1 MKIVIVYD
9 NVATD
14 PFKSGW
20 GFSCYIKEKQIL
32 FDTGDN
38 GRALLHNMELLGIDP
53 EEIEKIVLSH
63 DHFDHSGG
71 LKSLLEIN
79 RDIEVF
85 VPEGFS
91 KFKLRKIKNYRIVAE
106 PLEISEGCIVSG
118 GIDKHKFEQ
127 SLMLRTAKGIA
138 IITGCAHPG
147 LDNILGFAERFGKVH
162 AVIGG
167 FHGFRDIHL
176 LEGIDLVVPCHCT
189 KYKKEIMEMDNSES
203 CQVGK
208 EIVLE

>member
-1 MKIVIVYD
+1 MRIVIVYD
-9 NVATD
+9 NVANE

-38 GRALLHNMELLGIDP
+38 GKALLHNMKLLGIDP

-71 LKSLLEIN
+71 LKSLLKIN
-79 RDIEVF
+79 ENVEVF

-91 KFKLRKIKNYRIVAE
+91 RFRLRGIKNYRVVAE
-106 PLEISEGCIVSG
+106 PFEISDGCIVSG

-127 SLMLRTAKGIA
+127 FLMLRTAKGIA

-147 LDNILGFAERFGKVH
+147 LDNILSFAERFGKVH

-167 FHGFRDIHL
+167 FHDFGEINL
-176 LEGIDLVVPCHCT
+176 LESIDLVVPCHCT
-189 KYKKEIMEMDNSES
+189 KYKKKILDMKNSEN
-203 CQVGK
+203 CYVGK
-208 EIVLE
+208 EITLK